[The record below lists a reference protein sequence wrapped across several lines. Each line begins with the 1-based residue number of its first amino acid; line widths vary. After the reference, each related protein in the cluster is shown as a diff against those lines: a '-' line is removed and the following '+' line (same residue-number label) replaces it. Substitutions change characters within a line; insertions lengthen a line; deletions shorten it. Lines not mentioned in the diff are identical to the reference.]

1 MKFWIEKTEDK
12 NFKYYLKKTN
22 IIFLILIVIC
32 FAIFSFYSNITRIFF
47 NKNKIDIFKEDL
59 QEIAFYFWNIDEDV
73 SKMILNVD
81 DIAKSYMSGDNVL
94 VEKKG
99 TILDI
104 LQYIKKNKHYLSN
117 LWFQKYEWFIS
128 LLSDLQDNRN
138 EVSKLLGEE
147 WEFNYLV
154 ILENANEKRPNWWFF
169 WSFAFITVKDG
180 RLQNLEIVDAYYP
193 DYIAPYT
200 RLMAPEW
207 ASPFLPDLK
216 IWFIAWNK
224 FWFSDIDWSNLKW
237 LYEKMFNLDYDME
250 KVQQTMVPWLY
261 EKLLNKY
268 IKWVIFV
275 RSDLIEY
282 LIPSFKENAWE
293 WQFQNANVDIIRWEI
308 RGNKKESYI
317 QEVTKY
323 FKEHCIELFQ
333 QIVNNF
339 DEIIEKNYINVYL
352 SNVSDDLQN
361 LLLDHGLKTI
371 YSTWFIYARD
381 TNTSYNK
388 VDDFVTKNIQIMDEW
403 WKIVIDS
410 DIDIVDISSL
420 SVWDYTM
427 KIYYTLNVPEHYVKF
442 IRSLESKYWII
453 MTDRELW
460 ILAIKPAK
468 YDDNPYEKWMETKAT
483 VYFPQNFEIN
493 SVSWDQTE
501 KGRFYAPF
509 ANGLYYKML
518 INTNNTTKSIEVKF
532 RVN

>member
-1 MKFWIEKTEDK
+1 M
-12 NFKYYLKKTN
+12 
-22 IIFLILIVIC
+22 
-32 FAIFSFYSNITRIFF
+32 
-47 NKNKIDIFKEDL
+47 
-59 QEIAFYFWNIDEDV
+59 
-73 SKMILNVD
+73 
-81 DIAKSYMSGDNVL
+81 
-94 VEKKG
+94 
-99 TILDI
+99 
-104 LQYIKKNKHYLSN
+104 
-117 LWFQKYEWFIS
+117 
-128 LLSDLQDNRN
+128 
-138 EVSKLLGEE
+138 
-147 WEFNYLV
+147 
-154 ILENANEKRPNWWFF
+154 
-169 WSFAFITVKDG
+169 
-180 RLQNLEIVDAYYP
+180 
-193 DYIAPYT
+193 
-200 RLMAPEW
+200 
-207 ASPFLPDLK
+207 
-216 IWFIAWNK
+216 
-224 FWFSDIDWSNLKW
+224 
-237 LYEKMFNLDYDME
+237 
-250 KVQQTMVPWLY
+250 
-261 EKLLNKY
+261 
-268 IKWVIFV
+268 
-275 RSDLIEY
+275 
-282 LIPSFKENAWE
+282 
-293 WQFQNANVDIIRWEI
+293 DIIRWEI

-339 DEIIEKNYINVYL
+339 DEIIEMNYINVYL

-361 LLLDHGLKTI
+361 LLLNHGLKTV

-427 KIYYTLNVPEHYVKF
+427 KIYYTLNVPEHYINF
-442 IRSLESKYWII
+442 IRNLESRYWIT

-483 VYFPQNFEIN
+483 VYFPQNFEII

-518 INTNNTTKSIEVKF
+518 INTNNTTKSIWIDFK
-532 RVN
+532 VN